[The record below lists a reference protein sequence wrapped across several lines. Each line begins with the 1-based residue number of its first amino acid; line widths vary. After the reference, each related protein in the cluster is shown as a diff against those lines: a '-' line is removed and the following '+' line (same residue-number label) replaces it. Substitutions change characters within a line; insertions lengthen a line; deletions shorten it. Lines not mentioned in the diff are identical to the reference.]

1 MEGGVAQP
9 NDDPAMVEGYLSRLN
24 GKAWGMAL
32 GVLFG
37 LGLFLPTLILALK
50 GGENVGDMLNRLALI
65 FPYYQV
71 SVGGAFI
78 GAAYAF
84 VVGQVV
90 GRLFCAVYNKTAKS

>member
-1 MEGGVAQP
+1 MEGAVTQP
-9 NDDPAMVEGYLSRLN
+9 NDDPAMLEGYLVRLN

-37 LGLFLPTLILALK
+37 LGLFLPTMVLALR

-65 FPYYQV
+65 FPYYEV
-71 SVGGAFI
+71 SIGGAFL
-78 GAAYAF
+78 GAVYGF
-84 VVGQVV
+84 FVGQIV